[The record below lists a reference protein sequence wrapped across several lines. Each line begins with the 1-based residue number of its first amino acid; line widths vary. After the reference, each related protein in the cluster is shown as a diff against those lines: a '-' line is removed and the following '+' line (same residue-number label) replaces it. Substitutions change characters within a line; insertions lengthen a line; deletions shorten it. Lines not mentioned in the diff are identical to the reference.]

1 MTELGEILKHVE
13 AIHELLLK
21 MTAEDETVSK
31 AIHLVRPV
39 SPFPVI
45 SPFPMTQSTAQM
57 IDEPT
62 NEQNSEEETTNEEPK
77 RSRSI
82 WNSSKFLSKED
93 RERVLAF
100 MDDNV
105 MEQINKQPAHKRVSF
120 TQKLLKDNL
129 KVNVSMYLTNKIIN
143 LKNNKEEQH

>member
-1 MTELGEILKHVE
+1 MTELREILKHIE

-21 MTAEDETVSK
+21 MVAQTET
-31 AIHLVRPV
+31 
-39 SPFPVI
+39 
-45 SPFPMTQSTAQM
+45 
-57 IDEPT
+57 
-62 NEQNSEEETTNEEPK
+62 NSEEESVNEEPK

-93 RERVLAF
+93 RERVLEF
-100 MDDNV
+100 MDDKV

-120 TQKLLKDNL
+120 TQKLLKDKL

-143 LKNNKEEQH
+143 LKNNQSDNNK